1 MLSTMEKHQLEHYSQ
16 IYPELG
22 NLIQKLELSHQMELS
37 RVSHEI
43 RNPVTLVNSFLQL
56 TQSHHPEVS
65 DFDTWQPLMENM
77 NYLRNLLDEFSCY
90 NNSRKLQ
97 KECFSLTPFLQTLVS
112 ECSSLLSPISIS
124 FVKQSAIP
132 SAAFD
137 RTKLRAAILNLI
149 RNSVEAIA
157 NNPDGYIRVSLSFD
171 GSNFHICVIDNGQQ
185 IPEEYLETLFEPF
198 VSHKP
203 EGSGLGL
210 AIVQSIVQAHNGS
223 VTVESDSDNTSFTIH
238 LPLYYS

>member
-112 ECSSLLSPISIS
+112 GDILDILFCLL
-124 FVKQSAIP
+124 F
-132 SAAFD
+132 
-137 RTKLRAAILNLI
+137 
-149 RNSVEAIA
+149 
-157 NNPDGYIRVSLSFD
+157 
-171 GSNFHICVIDNGQQ
+171 C
-185 IPEEYLETLFEPF
+185 TLLL
-198 VSHKP
+198 V
-203 EGSGLGL
+203 
-210 AIVQSIVQAHNGS
+210 
-223 VTVESDSDNTSFTIH
+223 H
-238 LPLYYS
+238 L